1 MSFPSKFVYTPL
13 RRGSIYL
20 RELSDSILISML
32 SSLLDLENE
41 ASLTVSFTFA
51 AKLTFFRL

>member
-1 MSFPSKFVYTPL
+1 MSFPSEFVYTPL

-32 SSLLDLENE
+32 SSLLDFENE
-41 ASLTVSFTFA
+41 ASLIHV
-51 AKLTFFRL
+51 RG

>member
-20 RELSDSILISML
+20 RELSDLILISML
-32 SSLLDLENE
+32 SILLDLENE
-41 ASLTVSFTFA
+41 AFLIHV
-51 AKLTFFRL
+51 RG